1 MIFLLDRINFYIY
14 ICFCLKRWSH
24 RLMVRTPPFHGGN
37 MGSNPVGITNKK
49 SSLYG
54 SFFYW
59 LFLTE
64 LKTPLGSD
72 RSAAKIGV
80 YEELCDELANPVVVT
95 CCEYHQYKQR
105 CFVLSI
111 FD

>member
-14 ICFCLKRWSH
+14 ICSCLKRWSH

-64 LKTPLGSD
+64 LKNPLGSESQCSED
-72 RSAAKIGV
+72 RRI
-80 YEELCDELANPVVVT
+80 
-95 CCEYHQYKQR
+95 
-105 CFVLSI
+105 
-111 FD
+111 